1 MINHNT
7 IFTFWVSEA
16 YVLRLGE
23 PPNQIIRS
31 IGTFWVDGDG
41 EWDRCSV
48 SSRVTSDGSMVVSL
62 SLSEGEVF
70 WCRISPDDHE
80 HNHDDED
87 GDEDDGD
94 EEEGQQRAIAY
105 DDNRGPTVLSPWVT
119 KKAQITSFN
128 LCSIIHDDS
137 GPDHRIF
144 VQLTS
149 HLDTPR
155 SNPFSSDMMA
165 LIMPNSDRGSS
176 ASASAS
182 ASEPLRIPSYCLTNF
197 GPKTDAVYNLIFD
210 EWTGNIAV
218 CTVPEPA
225 RPWQSQ
231 AAAGVTSCSVTIID
245 LLGDGL

>member
-23 PPNQIIRS
+23 PPNQTIQS
-31 IGTFWVDGDG
+31 IGSFWVDGDC

-48 SSRVTSDGSMVVSL
+48 SSHVASDGSMIVAL

-80 HNHDDED
+80 HSHDDED
-87 GDEDDGD
+87 EDGEDKN
-94 EEEGQQRAIAY
+94 ENESEGQQRAIAY
-105 DDNRGPTVLSPWVT
+105 EGHWGATVLSPWVT
-119 KKAQITSFN
+119 IKAQITSFN
-128 LCSIIHDDS
+128 LCSVIHDES
-137 GPDHRIF
+137 GPDKRKF

-165 LIMPNSDRGSS
+165 LIIPYSDRGSS

-182 ASEPLRIPSYCLTNF
+182 ASEPLRIPSYCRASF
-197 GPKTDAVYNLIFD
+197 DPEADVVYNLIFD
-210 EWTGNIAV
+210 EWTGKIAL
-218 CTVPEPA
+218 CTVPEPIWTSW
-225 RPWQSQ
+225 PWQS
-231 AAAGVTSCSVTIID
+231 
-245 LLGDGL
+245 